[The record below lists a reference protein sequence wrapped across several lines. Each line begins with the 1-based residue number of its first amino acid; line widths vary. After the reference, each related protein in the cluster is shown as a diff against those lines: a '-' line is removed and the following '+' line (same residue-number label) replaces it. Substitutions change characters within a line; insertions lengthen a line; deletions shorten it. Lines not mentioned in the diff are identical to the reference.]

1 MLQLRVLLKKPTAL
15 RRQAV
20 VEAWIRMHLHLQQ
33 HHRKFKAAGFGAASG
48 LARPQNTIEAV
59 AQFFDLEG
67 LKAIELIAGGTWVE
81 SQRVGV
87 GG

>member
-1 MLQLRVLLKKPTAL
+1 
-15 RRQAV
+15 
-20 VEAWIRMHLHLQQ
+20 
-33 HHRKFKAAGFGAASG
+33 